1 MALPMSR
8 VMEINQRAIE
18 LLNEYREELPKALIK
33 GDLLR
38 VGEIKASADWI
49 NKIVLMANKPYIDK
63 LNLPDDVLR
72 AIGFLDDD
80 KNSKTPPNSGRYP
93 WGDVS
98 LDDILRGLGISDDE
112 DP

>member
-8 VMEINQRAIE
+8 VIEINQRAIE
-18 LLNEYREELPKALIK
+18 ALNEYRKELPKALMK

-49 NKIVLMANKPYIDK
+49 SKIVLMANKPYIDK

-72 AIGFLDDD
+72 
-80 KNSKTPPNSGRYP
+80 S
-93 WGDVS
+93 
-98 LDDILRGLGISDDE
+98 LGIIDDE
-112 DP
+112 DS

>member
-1 MALPMSR
+1 
-8 VMEINQRAIE
+8 
-18 LLNEYREELPKALIK
+18 
-33 GDLLR
+33 
-38 VGEIKASADWI
+38 
-49 NKIVLMANKPYIDK
+49 MANKPYIDK

-72 AIGFLDDD
+72 AIGFLDDE
-80 KNSKTPPNSGRYP
+80 NSKAPPNSGRYP